1 MGVLDRKTHEIH
13 AKIVLYGPAEAGTTT
28 NLKFIHRKLKRSH
41 RGDLG
46 TKGSG
51 SGAYEFLPVN
61 LGPIRGYQTSIHVC
75 SVPAGAEHATT
86 RRNLLDGVDGVVF
99 VADLRPHRHK
109 ATLESLK
116 ELESSL
122 RHHGLSVGDVAVVLQ
137 YNHRDEVQENAVDAL
152 HRAIWLEPSAAFEAV
167 ASDGTGVLLTLTT
180 LSKLI
185 LGRLRRQADHS
196 ETPVEPAV
204 LAPEEPSVVARVTGE
219 FDIPLAA
226 DAQLNP
232 ESKGFRVE
240 SGGPVEGTERDLRVP
255 IVLVDEE
262 SGRKIELSLRLSLEP
277 R

>member
-1 MGVLDRKTHEIH
+1 MGVLDRKTREIH
-13 AKIVLYGPAEAGTTT
+13 AKIVLYGAAESGTTT

-61 LGPIRGYQTSIHVC
+61 LGPVRGYQTSIHVC
-75 SVPAGAEHATT
+75 SVPAGAEHAAT
-86 RRNLLDGVDGVVF
+86 RQNLLDGVDGVVF

-116 ELESSL
+116 ELEANL
-122 RHHGLSVGDVAVVLQ
+122 RHHGLSVGDVAIVLQ

-152 HRAIWLEPSAAFEAV
+152 HRAIWVEPSAAFEAV
-167 ASDGTGVLLTLTT
+167 ACDGTGVLVTLTT

-196 ETPVEPAV
+196 DTPIEAAV
-204 LAPEEPSVVARVTGE
+204 IAPEEPSVVARVTGE
-219 FDIPLAA
+219 FDIPLAPGA
-226 DAQLNP
+226 EP
-232 ESKGFRVE
+232 ESETKGFRVE
-240 SGGPVEGTERDLRVP
+240 SGGPVEGTERALSIP

-262 SGRKIELSLRLSLEP
+262 SGRKVSLALRLSLEP
-277 R
+277 Q